1 MLPSKERGHTKG
13 TELAGGLQE
22 NCAVAIVDIASMEI
36 ERIVPIP
43 HKDWSL
49 YPQVPTFV
57 CCLQPNADGQ

>member
-1 MLPSKERGHTKG
+1 MLSGKEREHTKG
-13 TELAGGLQE
+13 TDSAGRLQE

-57 CCLQPNADGQ
+57 CCLQSNADEQ